1 VERKSRHTYLD
12 PLDAVWLT
20 VAHRIGFRVERSA
33 SANVY
38 ASTDGKGVMTIGA
51 PSTLDPDD
59 CLAQMILHELCH
71 SLIEGAESLGVPDF
85 GLDNESVRDVVRE
98 HACLRL
104 QASLTGKHGLRQALA
119 PTTDFRSYYDQ
130 LPEDPFADDGDPA
143 TAAAQR
149 GAARSRLRPRG
160 RQTSYMVGIRE
171 LIHPVQP
178 TRCVVHGASLP
189 HGPVVTESLP
199 EGTLPR
205 GRCAAS
211 TLRGDTVTPSPGN
224 PRPTWYSCA
233 ASSEAG
239 GPVAPEI
246 IHIPRL
252 DQTFR
257 CPFGGCSSGG
267 MAVQP
272 KGEMSNG

>member
-1 VERKSRHTYLD
+1 MERKSQHTYLD

-33 SANVY
+33 EVY

-71 SLIEGAESLGVPDF
+71 SLIEGEASLGVPDF

-104 QASLTGKHGLRQALA
+104 QAWLTGKHGLRRALA

-130 LPEDPFADDGDPA
+130 LPEDPFADEGDPA

-149 GAARSRLRPRG
+149 GAARSEGAPWAPHLCDG
-160 RQTSYMVGIRE
+160 LEATAKILDAARQ
-171 LIHPVQP
+171 L
-178 TRCVVHGASLP
+178 GASD
-189 HGPVVTESLP
+189 P
-199 EGTLPR
+199 E
-205 GRCAAS
+205 A
-211 TLRGDTVTPSPGN
+211 DN
-224 PRPTWYSCA
+224 PPIW
-233 ASSEAG
+233 SELK
-239 GPVAPEI
+239 
-246 IHIPRL
+246 H
-252 DQTFR
+252 
-257 CPFGGCSSGG
+257 
-267 MAVQP
+267 
-272 KGEMSNG
+272 